1 MKYNCS
7 GFSDRNFL
15 VFDEKYSLINIWN
28 GAAFKKLFK
37 IFILILLPNLSFASA
52 SFQQHCTAINIE
64 FQQRNAPNKLIYFN
78 SETHPANSIN
88 NPNPV
93 KQYSYKIVNKLIHDT
108 KSFTQGLVVYKNY
121 IFESIGLLGE
131 SKIQKLDIKTG
142 EVTHHHKLKNY
153 LFAEGLSVLND
164 NLVQLT
170 WKTERILSYSA
181 DNLEKISED
190 KINGEGWGVTSVNN
204 HLVVSDG
211 SAMLQIL
218 DKNKIEIKRL
228 LVSSNGKPIR
238 GLNELEYA
246 NGYIYSNVWPTDCI
260 AKINPDS
267 GNVVAWINLEGLF
280 PKSKRPHWTAILN
293 GIAYQKEN
301 KSFFITGKYWP
312 YIYELKFHNSIGYSE
327 SFHLSKTSV
336 NRHTE

>member
-7 GFSDRNFL
+7 GSSN
-15 VFDEKYSLINIWN
+15 KYSLVNIRT
-28 GAAFKKLFK
+28 GIAFKKIFK
-37 IFILILLPNLSFASA
+37 LVKICILILLPNLSFAST
-52 SFQQHCTAINIE
+52 SFKQHCTAINIE
-64 FQQRNAPNKLIYFN
+64 LQQRNAPNKLINFN
-78 SETHPANSIN
+78 SDKPISTSIN
-88 NPNPV
+88 NFNPV
-93 KQYSYKIVNKLIHDT
+93 KQYSYKIVSKLVHDT

-121 IFESIGLLGE
+121 IFESVGLLGK
-131 SKIQKLDIKTG
+131 SKIQKLDINTG
-142 EVTHHHKLKNY
+142 EVTHHNKLKNY

-204 HLVVSDG
+204 HLIVSDG
-211 SAMLQIL
+211 SAMLQVL
-218 DKNKIEIKRL
+218 DKDKIEIKRL

-260 AKINPDS
+260 AKINPES
-267 GNVVAWINLEGLF
+267 GDVVAWINLEGLF

-301 KSFFITGKYWP
+301 KSFFVTGKYWP
-312 YIYELKFHNSIGYSE
+312 YIYELKFNDLIGYSQYLN
-327 SFHLSKTSV
+327 LSKAII
-336 NRHTE
+336 NGHTE